1 METKHMK
8 TTKICENTIE
18 NLTFEIY
25 TNNNKRAY
33 QTLTITDTKC
43 STKRT
48 TNMIAPVDFYDII
61 SAILCTDQ
69 LCDFI
74 DAVSGTWSAN
84 MLEDMINE
92 ITDLR
97 YGEINY

>member
-1 METKHMK
+1 MK

-18 NLTFEIY
+18 NLTFELF
-25 TNNNKRAY
+25 TNNHKRAY
-33 QTLTITDTKC
+33 QTLRITDTEYGTQK
-43 STKRT
+43 T
-48 TNMIAPVDFYDII
+48 TNMIAPVDFYAII

-92 ITDLR
+92 IIDLR